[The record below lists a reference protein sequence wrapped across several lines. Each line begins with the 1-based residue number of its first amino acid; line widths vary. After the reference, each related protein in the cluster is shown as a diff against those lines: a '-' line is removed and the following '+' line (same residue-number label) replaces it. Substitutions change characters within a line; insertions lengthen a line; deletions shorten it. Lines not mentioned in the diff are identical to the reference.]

1 MTNASTSPNL
11 GLLSDEEKRTLLISL
26 LQQSRR
32 TPVLSV
38 TQERI
43 WQLSQINPGNPV
55 YNFQSALAV
64 TGPLEHAALAQ
75 AHDWVVSR
83 HEPLRTRYGI
93 RQGKPHLEVA
103 DTVPASIAFVD
114 WRSRPAADQ
123 PAALQ
128 AAATAAAQTRFL
140 LDQPPLFL
148 LQCFRM
154 EDEHH
159 VLVLTMH
166 HVVSDL
172 LSLDLFF
179 AELATHY
186 GAILRGDTSP
196 AAPPPW
202 IYQDHAHQEQAE
214 RAGKQQSPSAQFWRD
229 HLAHA
234 PTLAWRS
241 DFPRPARPTGQA
253 ATTHLTLDADTV
265 QAVEALARQE
275 RVTPFVV
282 LLGAY
287 YVMQWA
293 ITGSDDQLVGVPWAN
308 RNRQEVQ
315 QLIGMFSSPCPMRV
329 GLSSHTVFRDLL
341 MQVRQT
347 VLGIT
352 EHASLPLADV
362 VEIAQAASD
371 GKPLVMR
378 SMFSYV
384 SRMKAL
390 TFPGLQAERV
400 PTSRAMSDLDLF
412 LTVYVDGACWRGV
425 FEYSTELFSP
435 GMAASLAEAYGAI
448 IRMVAA
454 EPAKTV
460 AELATLV
467 PLPREL
473 QIAVAATFTADP
485 LEEVARFWG
494 RELRWP
500 VRMAFAPYNQVF
512 QTLLDPAGE
521 LSRDGNSL
529 DVLLIRPE
537 DWVRY
542 QEDPALRRDT
552 MARTT
557 GEFIQAARQAKL
569 SAPLVIYLCPG
580 SPDTQDGEAIATA
593 ERQIEDALTGAPGV
607 TVVRAETALRPYA
620 VTEIH
625 DARSDGIGHIP
636 FTRQWFSAL
645 GTEVVRR
652 ATSRQRTPLKVIALD
667 CDNTLWRGTAGED
680 GHLGVKV
687 EGPYRALQEF
697 VSAQADAGVLLC
709 LVSKNETEDVFRVF
723 DHNPGFVLRRDQIAG
738 HRINW
743 LPKSGNLRALAAELN
758 LGLDSFAFIDDNP
771 VECAEVQAACPEVL
785 TLCLPKDPD
794 DIPGF
799 LASVWAFDRA
809 QVTDEDRKRGKQI
822 QQNRKRE
829 ELRQE
834 AGSFEDFLARLE
846 LVVDATPAD
855 DKTMPRLAQ
864 LSQRTNQFNN
874 AGVRYD
880 EAQLRRQLAGQLA
893 SCARPR
899 CPCAIGSATTAWSAR
914 CSTGSRRPPS
924 RSMASCSAAGSS
936 VAASSTAC
944 SRISAAPP
952 RRTGFSAC
960 ASRSR
965 SSSATSRSC
974 GSCPR
979 START
984 PAITAPTRSRP
995 TRPRSRASIPSA
1007 TVIRRSPRP
1016 RRRPPRPRSRM
1027 STSPAR
1033 PPWPVWRAGCGA
1045 PRTSRTGSTARASAS
1060 AARSARRRKAKSSAR
1075 SQTSGSACSGST
1087 RWAGTT
1093 TSSRSVATRCSWC
1106 RSTAGSSSTSART
1119 SRSPRCSSSRRS
1131 PRWPATWGRARRPS
1145 KPARRPRRGEISRAR
1160 RCKRGCVSSAACVGA
1175 SAPRAA
1181 AQPGLGRSWMSQQ
1194 AAPSGVPEE
1203 SCHEQAGR
1211 YRDARRRD
1219 PAAGLE
1225 PRGVSHPRPQPR
1237 SRASQAR
1244 IRAPPRRRVRR

>member
-880 EAQLRRQLAGQLA
+880 EAQLRRQLAGELRATAVSVRDRFGDYGLVGAVFYRIAPAAVEVDGFMLSCRVLGRGVEHRLLA
-893 SCARPR
+893 DLGRAATANGLLRVRIAVKKLERNEPFLRFLSTLDGAYTGDHGAYEISADAAAIARFDPER
-899 CPCAIGSATTAWSAR
+899 YGDTSVAETTA
-914 CSTGSRRPPS
+914 
-924 RSMASCSAAGSS
+924 
-936 VAASSTAC
+936 
-944 SRISAAPP
+944 
-952 RRTGFSAC
+952 
-960 ASRSR
+960 
-965 SSSATSRSC
+965 
-974 GSCPR
+974 
-979 START
+979 
-984 PAITAPTRSRP
+984 
-995 TRPRSRASIPSA
+995 
-1007 TVIRRSPRP
+1007 
-1016 RRRPPRPRSRM
+1016 
-1027 STSPAR
+1027 
-1033 PPWPVWRAGCGA
+1033 
-1045 PRTSRTGSTARASAS
+1045 
-1060 AARSARRRKAKSSAR
+1060 
-1075 SQTSGSACSGST
+1075 
-1087 RWAGTT
+1087 
-1093 TSSRSVATRCSWC
+1093 
-1106 RSTAGSSSTSART
+1106 STSAAAVSDVHVARQAALAGVAGWLRRATDVQDRLDSEGKRKRGAVGTPPQGEVERAIADIWLRVLRFDAVGRDDNFFEIGGNSLLLVQVNSGLIEHFGKDIPITTLFQFPTIATLASHLGQGAASEQT
-1119 SRSPRCSSSRRS
+1119 S
-1131 PRWPATWGRARRPS
+1131 AKTQARRDQS
-1145 KPARRPRRGEISRAR
+1145 RTQMQARMR
-1160 RCKRGCVSSAACVGA
+1160 
-1175 SAPRAA
+1175 
-1181 AQPGLGRSWMSQQ
+1181 QLGGM
-1194 AAPSGVPEE
+1194 
-1203 SCHEQAGR
+1203 
-1211 YRDARRRD
+1211 RRR
-1219 PAAGLE
+1219 
-1225 PRGVSHPRPQPR
+1225 
-1237 SRASQAR
+1237 
-1244 IRAPPRRRVRR
+1244 